1 MFLIDFEYDG
11 RMLSDFGFMICNI
24 TTNSGVE
31 TVSAG
36 SNITW
41 NTVTS
46 NTTSKRRISSTQ
58 YDEVFS
64 TTFEICK
71 TLCDRSDNDTN
82 YIQEQELREITMWL
96 NRKKYLRFTPVFDDY
111 EYSNIHYYGSFN
123 IQFIKYGGRIIG
135 LSLTLTTDAPFG
147 YGEIEEYE
155 FETTTSNNS
164 FSIFDLSDEEGK
176 LYLNAEIIPKQNGNL
191 IIKNIYTNENYT
203 IINNCISGEII
214 TLDGE
219 NKIITSDKQNN
230 IHKRIYND
238 FNYKW
243 LYISNV
249 DSFEAEN
256 VFTTSL
262 PCKIKTTYEPIRKFG
277 VV

>member
-135 LSLTLTTDAPFG
+135 LSLTL
-147 YGEIEEYE
+147 I
-155 FETTTSNNS
+155 
-164 FSIFDLSDEEGK
+164 L
-176 LYLNAEIIPKQNGNL
+176 
-191 IIKNIYTNENYT
+191 
-203 IINNCISGEII
+203 
-214 TLDGE
+214 
-219 NKIITSDKQNN
+219 
-230 IHKRIYND
+230 
-238 FNYKW
+238 
-243 LYISNV
+243 
-249 DSFEAEN
+249 
-256 VFTTSL
+256 
-262 PCKIKTTYEPIRKFG
+262 
-277 VV
+277 